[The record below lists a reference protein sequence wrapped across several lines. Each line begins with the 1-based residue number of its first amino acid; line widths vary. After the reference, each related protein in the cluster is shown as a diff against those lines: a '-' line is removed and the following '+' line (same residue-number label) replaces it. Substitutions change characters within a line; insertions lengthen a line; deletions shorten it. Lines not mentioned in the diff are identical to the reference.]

1 MLICSRCPVL
11 VRSFRGCGVNILSS
25 NPTLIRFNENS
36 QHVSHLTVEL
46 VFVVVAVARWC
57 CCCSVVVLLSAG
69 GGASCGA
76 SPWNWFGHIQWAWST
91 YTHTHTQPLSCV
103 CVCVFLISSV
113 DTVKS
118 GFFFFHWSLVWHKY
132 QSFPSHW
139 PTGRTKTHSVRVC
152 ICATSL
158 NPLLKHKH

>member
-91 YTHTHTQPLSCV
+91 YTHTQPLSCV
-103 CVCVFLISSV
+103 GVCVFLISSV

-118 GFFFFHWSLVWHKY
+118 GFFFFSLESGVTQIPK
-132 QSFPSHW
+132 F
-139 PTGRTKTHSVRVC
+139 
-152 ICATSL
+152 SL
-158 NPLLKHKH
+158 PLTYWENKHTLCTCVYMCNLS